1 MYREANQRGLK
12 PQPEPVNIIIAA
24 IEEVG
29 VPANS
34 EVGASKR
41 PVLAGVLTGLLLF
54 LALVIVL
61 WVAMR
66 AFSAVTFG
74 CLKRK
79 GSGRWRE
86 VCH

>member
-34 EVGASKR
+34 EVGRLS
-41 PVLAGVLTGLLLF
+41 VL
-54 LALVIVL
+54 
-61 WVAMR
+61 
-66 AFSAVTFG
+66 
-74 CLKRK
+74 CLP
-79 GSGRWRE
+79 GS
-86 VCH
+86 